1 MPGPD
6 VRSSGRIYGVVIGI
20 VTNNQDPDG
29 MGRLR
34 LRFPWRDA
42 DEESYWAR
50 VATMM
55 AGNGR
60 GSWFL
65 PEVDDEVLVAF
76 DHGDIHHPYVIG
88 SLWNG
93 QDAPPQTNSDGE
105 NNIREIKSRAGHEFI
120 LDDTQAAEKVVIKT
134 KGGHVITLDDTAG
147 GEKIEIIDKT
157 GSNKI
162 VIDSMQNSISMESA
176 MMLKIKST
184 QIEISAD
191 ATMTI
196 KAGAA
201 LTLQGAVI
209 KIN

>member
-93 QDAPPQTNSDGE
+93 QDAPPQINSDGE
-105 NNIREIKSRAGHEFI
+105 NNIREIKSRSGHEFI

-147 GEKIEIIDKT
+147 GEKIEIVDKT

-162 VIDSMQNSISMESA
+162 VIDSMQNSISMEST

>member
-6 VRSSGRIYGVVIGI
+6 VRSSGRIFGVVVGI

-34 LRFPWRDA
+34 VRFPWRDA

-162 VIDSMQNSISMESA
+162 VIDSMQNSISLESA

-191 ATMTI
+191 AAMTI